1 MKMQVIKGQSVSNYA
16 QMDQMLLREERAYIL
31 KLSTLRDG
39 LRNVSLHCLNEMKVM
54 VVKDTEREHVE
65 FICRKTGTKLVDHFD
80 RFTADMLGFT
90 NGGSQFKWLWKTIQ
104 DWKRRLHKAR
114 QNSCNCCSGSN
125 KLVIEEAECSIHD
138 DNKITSLYAMEVIPF
153 TLAKNVN
160 LNPVSIVKN
169 YNTDMPKEKKQQVL
183 MSQRFEFPT
192 FHWIDFPASVSVSQC
207 FTQATE
213 TLKSVLKIDDM

>member
-1 MKMQVIKGQSVSNYA
+1 
-16 QMDQMLLREERAYIL
+16 
-31 KLSTLRDG
+31 
-39 LRNVSLHCLNEMKVM
+39 
-54 VVKDTEREHVE
+54 
-65 FICRKTGTKLVDHFD
+65 
-80 RFTADMLGFT
+80 
-90 NGGSQFKWLWKTIQ
+90 
-104 DWKRRLHKAR
+104 
-114 QNSCNCCSGSN
+114 
-125 KLVIEEAECSIHD
+125 
-138 DNKITSLYAMEVIPF
+138 MEVIPF

-213 TLKSVLKIDDM
+213 TLKSVLKIDDMVNT